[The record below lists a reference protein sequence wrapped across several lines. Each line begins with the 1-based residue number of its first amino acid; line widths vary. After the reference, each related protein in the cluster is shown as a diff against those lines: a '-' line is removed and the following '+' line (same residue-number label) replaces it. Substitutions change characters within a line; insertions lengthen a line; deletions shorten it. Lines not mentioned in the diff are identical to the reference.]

1 MGETITVITDT
12 SDTAPVRQSSTK
24 PHTIAPAAPVQ
35 APLTRYAWHELEMA
49 YMLALLEENRWNISR
64 AARLA
69 GLNRSTFNSRLRRLG
84 IKKSG

>member
-1 MGETITVITDT
+1 MYSQVDTGTQTPARQRLSERHTV
-12 SDTAPVRQSSTK
+12 
-24 PHTIAPAAPVQ
+24 APAAPVS